1 MNVAAEPVH
10 NRNYYLHMKFYL
22 QKCTCIR
29 ASRADSPCLS
39 LKVLFTKE
47 IIIFISVPRDQTDHA
62 SRLMMIVL
70 RLLLHLH
77 LLLLLLLPQQD
88 FLRLAAAAMP
98 YPYAVSEARTSVKR
112 DVEIDLFR
120 RKIDLL
126 TLAYLSLALIQRLF
140 RGSQKVFF
148 SFSLVEFSLRE
159 PSAYP
164 ATLSRLSEGVL

>member
-1 MNVAAEPVH
+1 
-10 NRNYYLHMKFYL
+10 
-22 QKCTCIR
+22 
-29 ASRADSPCLS
+29 
-39 LKVLFTKE
+39 
-47 IIIFISVPRDQTDHA
+47 
-62 SRLMMIVL
+62 LMMILL

-77 LLLLLLLPQQD
+77 LLLLLLLLPQQD
-88 FLRLAAAAMP
+88 CLRLAAAAMP

-148 SFSLVEFSLRE
+148 SLV
-159 PSAYP
+159 
-164 ATLSRLSEGVL
+164 